1 MLQALRRSANV
12 SNILTLTAVAASGGA
27 QGQTITRHVL
37 IQGVHTV
44 EEADDAGEAGEA
56 EGQAEAEAEVQGPQV
71 ESAP

>member
-37 IQGVHTV
+37 IQGVS
-44 EEADDAGEAGEA
+44 EEADDTGEA
-56 EGQAEAEAEVQGPQV
+56 EGQAEAEAEAEVQGPQV